1 MPKITFRGA
10 LYEGS
15 ESETVL
21 DALLR
26 QGADAPHSCK
36 KGVCHACLM
45 RCTNAR
51 PPSLAQDGLRPT
63 QREQGYFL
71 ACRAPATQDMVLAEP
86 RDAGLSVRAE
96 LRSKK
101 VYAAGVCRLRFAP
114 PAAFHYHAGQFV
126 NLRRPDGLMRS
137 YSLASVPQTDE
148 HLEVHVRRMK
158 NGKMSNWLFDELEVG
173 QSIELCGPTGSCFYL
188 PGREAGDL
196 LLVGTGTGLAP
207 LVGIARDALLWG
219 HRGRVHLY
227 HGSDTV
233 AGFYLEADLHRLAE
247 RFRNFRYKP
256 CLRGSEAW
264 GGAAPGFAND
274 VAFSEHPTLA
284 GWRVFLCGAPTM
296 VTAAKKTAYLCG
308 ASLADIHSD
317 PFELAELRRTA
328 R

>member
-1 MPKITFRGA
+1 LSTITFRGA

-15 ESETVL
+15 SSETVL

-36 KGVCHACLM
+36 KGVCHACLL

-51 PPSLAQDGLRPT
+51 PPSLAQEGLRPT

-71 ACRAPATQDMVLAEP
+71 PCRAPASHDMVLAEP
-86 RDAGLSVRAE
+86 RDAGLAVWAE

-101 VYAAGVCRLRFAP
+101 LYAADICRLRFAR

-137 YSLASVPQTDE
+137 YSLASVPQADE
-148 HLEVHVRRMK
+148 HLEVHVRRLK
-158 NGKMSNWLFDELEVG
+158 NGKMSSWLFDELEVG

-196 LLVGTGTGLAP
+196 LLIGTGTGLAP

-219 HRGRVHLY
+219 HHGRVRLY

-233 AGFYLEADLHRLAE
+233 IGLYLDADLHRLAE
-247 RFRNFRYKP
+247 RFHNFAYTP
-256 CLRGSEAW
+256 CLGGSESLEGVAR
-264 GGAAPGFAND
+264 GFAND
-274 VAFSEHPTLA
+274 VAFAAHPKLQ
-284 GWRVFLCGAPTM
+284 GWRVFLCGAPAM
-296 VTAAKKTAYLCG
+296 VTAAKKSAYLSG
-308 ASLADIHSD
+308 ASLADIHAD
-317 PFELAELRRTA
+317 PFELADLRLTA